1 MRQFTGLT
9 RFAIA
14 VPLALV
20 VVACGGAATSSPATS
35 APAEET
41 AAPASASP
49 EAIIPTL
56 VKPGTITALT
66 LTDGAPFA
74 SVTNDGSWT
83 GFDVALVTKM
93 AENLGLDLEI
103 TGKDFDSIIP
113 SVAGGLADIAFVSI
127 ADTDK
132 RRETVDFTLPDY
144 TGTNNLVVNNDSPI
158 PDGPQQVGETVGADQ
173 TGAKVGVIQATMGQQ
188 YAQTYFK
195 DAELVT
201 FPSTNAAILGLVAK
215 SVDSIVIDGQQAYLA
230 EDQYAVHTAFTTV
243 DPANRGAA
251 IVISKENTELREAL
265 NAELRKLLADG
276 TIKALLEEYN
286 PKEPSEPVIAFL
298 EDYYGRFPANTYPY

>member
-1 MRQFTGLT
+1 MRNITGLS
-9 RFAIA
+9 RLAFV

-20 VVACGGAATSSPATS
+20 VGACSSGSSTAPGASDAPADSPAATQAAT
-35 APAEET
+35 
-41 AAPASASP
+41 
-49 EAIIPTL
+49 IPTL
-56 VKPGTITALT
+56 VKPGVITALT

-74 SVTNDGSWT
+74 SVGADGQWT
-83 GFDVALVTKM
+83 GFDVALMTKM
-93 AENLGLDLEI
+93 AQNLGLTLEI
-103 TGKDFDSIIP
+103 TGKDFDTIIP
-113 SVAGGLADIAFVSI
+113 SVAGGLADVAFVSI

-144 TGTNNLVVNNDSPI
+144 TGTNNVVVNNDSPI

-173 TGAKVGVIQATMGQQ
+173 TGNKVGVIQATMGQQ
-188 YAQTYFK
+188 YAQAYFK

-215 SVDSIVIDGQQAYLA
+215 TVDSIVIDGQQAYLA
-230 EDQYAVHTAFTTV
+230 EDQYDVHTAFTTV

-251 IVISKENTELREAL
+251 IVINKKNTELRQAL

-298 EDYYGRFPANTYPY
+298 EDYYARFPSDAYPY